1 MTKGLLVPSAFGDAN
16 PGAASPLA
24 EREGEEEGESEE
36 EEERRRESRRSP
48 LKWGP
53 TAEPITSSIVS
64 PATAA
69 TAGALS
75 WRSLRGRL
83 ASVPWRF

>member
-16 PGAASPLA
+16 PSEASALA
-24 EREGEEEGESEE
+24 EREGEEDGES

-53 TAEPITSSIVS
+53 TEETITSSIVS
-64 PATAA
+64 PAPA
-69 TAGALS
+69 TATSAGA
-75 WRSLRGRL
+75 RAEL
-83 ASVPWRF
+83 AMAAAPRRF